1 MRCPPGALPHG
12 TTIVALK
19 FPGGVVIAG
28 DRRSTQGNMI
38 AGRDVQKVYITDD
51 YTATGIAGTAAIAV
65 EFARLYAVELE
76 HYEKTE
82 GVPLTFRGKVNRLAT
97 MVRGNLGAALQGFV
111 ALPLLAAYDL
121 DDPDPQAAGR
131 IVSFDAAGGWNIE
144 EEGYQSVGSGSIF
157 AKSSIKKLY
166 SRVVD
171 ADSAL
176 RVAVE
181 ALYDAADDD
190 SATGGPDLV
199 RGIYPTAVILAAE
212 GAEDVAEERIA
223 ALAREVIESRSR
235 ARYFRSRQC
244 CSVARCA
251 GRFVSFPYFI
261 SPEQAMRERS
271 ELARKGIARGRSVVA
286 LAYSGGVLF
295 VAENPSRSLQKVSE
309 LYDRVG
315 FAAVGRFNEFDNL
328 RRGGIQFA
336 DTRGYAY
343 DRRDVTGRQLANVY
357 AQTLGTIFTE
367 QAKPYEV
374 ELCVAEVAH
383 YGETKPPELY
393 RITYDGSIADEPHFV
408 VMGGTTEPIATALNE
423 SYTENA
429 RLVRRRQGRGRR
441 AEGRRQRRRLGAA
454 HTGAVDAG
462 GRHPGREPAAPR
474 VPADHR
480 LGTGS
485 ASALKRIRT
494 PRSRTA
500 TRSWP
505 WPNW

>member
-1 MRCPPGALPHG
+1 MTPTRE
-12 TTIVALK
+12 
-19 FPGGVVIAG
+19 
-28 DRRSTQGNMI
+28 S
-38 AGRDVQKVYITDD
+38 
-51 YTATGIAGTAAIAV
+51 
-65 EFARLYAVELE
+65 
-76 HYEKTE
+76 
-82 GVPLTFRGKVNRLAT
+82 
-97 MVRGNLGAALQGFV
+97 
-111 ALPLLAAYDL
+111 
-121 DDPDPQAAGR
+121 AGR

-157 AKSSIKKLY
+157 AKSSMKKLY
-166 SRVVD
+166 SQVTD

-199 RGIYPTAVILAAE
+199 RGIYPTAVIIGADGAAE
-212 GAEDVAEERIA
+212 VTGEPIAE
-223 ALAREVIESRSR
+223 LAREVIESRSR
-235 ARYFRSRQC
+235 ADTFGPDGS
-244 CSVARCA
+244 AR
-251 GRFVSFPYFI
+251 GETVSFPYFI

-286 LAYSGGVLF
+286 LAYAGGVLF
-295 VAENPSRSLQKVSE
+295 VAENPSRSLQKISE

-315 FAAVGRFNEFDNL
+315 FAAAGKFNEFDNL

-408 VMGGTTEPIATALNE
+408 VMGGTTEPIITALKE
-423 SYTENA
+423 SYAENA
-429 RLVRRRQGRGRR
+429 DLPTPHRRSPWRRCGPAVRTPRAAISRPSDVASLEVAILDANRPRR
-441 AEGRRQRRRLGAA
+441 AFRRITGAALESLLHGSGFGRPETGDAAPDSRRRLRRTNRAQYRSSA
-454 HTGAVDAG
+454 LVWLG
-462 GRHPGREPAAPR
+462 GRTARGTPVGRCRAI
-474 VPADHR
+474 
-480 LGTGS
+480 G
-485 ASALKRIRT
+485 
-494 PRSRTA
+494 PRSAARC
-500 TRSWP
+500 W
-505 WPNW
+505 